1 MSIFIQLG
9 LNDAVIAVKD
19 LLLVN
24 LYDLSFICVKD
35 RRDNFD
41 SDLIKLLILDLFK
54 FVYNCNC
61 SYFLNKYNYIK
72 SPNPFAYCYGG
83 QNKTP

>member
-1 MSIFIQLG
+1 MPYQRAKNFSLVKFEMSIFIQLG

-41 SDLIKLLILDLFK
+41 SDLIKLLILDLF
-54 FVYNCNC
+54 
-61 SYFLNKYNYIK
+61 
-72 SPNPFAYCYGG
+72 
-83 QNKTP
+83 